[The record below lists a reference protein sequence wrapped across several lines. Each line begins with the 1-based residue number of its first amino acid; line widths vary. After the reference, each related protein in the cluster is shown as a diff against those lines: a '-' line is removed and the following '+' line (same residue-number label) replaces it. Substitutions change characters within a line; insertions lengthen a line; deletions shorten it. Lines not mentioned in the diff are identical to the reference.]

1 MSETVQIKN
10 PSPLVKAVLALDTH
24 FSNLLRLGERIE
36 SLEMKSN
43 FDYEQAQGHL
53 EHFAKA
59 GQGVSEEVVVLAQAL
74 AEVRARAEAVAAAV
88 AERAER
94 VNERQGLVQAKM
106 REFMELGE
114 QVRELNF
121 SLQESRQ
128 PEGAILTDEDR
139 ERYRAQLARFDERVR
154 PLIEKAEALR
164 KEGQDSRI
172 RELEQGADSLGQK
185 LKAVS
190 QKLSSLV

>member
-1 MSETVQIKN
+1 
-10 PSPLVKAVLALDTH
+10 
-24 FSNLLRLGERIE
+24 
-36 SLEMKSN
+36 MKSN

>member
-10 PSPLVKAVLALDTH
+10 PSPLVKAVLALDAH